1 MLAESCLTHSTPPGP
16 HIVICFENE
25 VWVVS
30 FGECYPPE
38 RSETPPDAL
47 SPNLDSIRIHSRF
60 NAKSRGKFAGTQHNY
75 FVLLEEL
82 PITDLPAQPSAQTHK
97 APHKSRTTPH
107 TPLAQPALTTPLRNP
122 LAQALA
128 QPRAGNSLDKT
139 E

>member
-60 NAKSRGKFAGTQHNY
+60 NAKSRGKFAETQHNY
-75 FVLLEEL
+75 FVLLKEL
-82 PITDLPAQPSAQTHK
+82 PIKELPAQPSAQTHK
-97 APHKSRTTPH
+97 AP
-107 TPLAQPALTTPLRNP
+107 AQIAHNPAHPPCTTPLHNP
-122 LAQALA
+122 FA
-128 QPRAGNSLDKT
+128 QPPCTSPCTTPGR
-139 E
+139 